1 MTPADHGELA
11 TGRLHAIA
19 WKFLGSEFAG
29 PIYANWPIDRRVE
42 ACLLHNGFKDVVN
55 DGGACNAVLQCVMA
69 NIGRALRDGRLSP
82 PQDRYDPD
90 GSRPQGAPPRMAAH
104 EVATYDDGRAA

>member
-42 ACLLHNGFKDVVN
+42 ACLLHNG
-55 DGGACNAVLQCVMA
+55 
-69 NIGRALRDGRLSP
+69 
-82 PQDRYDPD
+82 
-90 GSRPQGAPPRMAAH
+90 SR
-104 EVATYDDGRAA
+104 TS